1 MRLAAIGASQD
12 DTVNRCATTMRST
25 TAPTTTR
32 TPLAMLNNL
41 RQPIHR
47 VCVTCNNMFETDIE
61 HIDAKHCPVCRR
73 A

>member
-1 MRLAAIGASQD
+1 MRDHDAKH
-12 DTVNRCATTMRST
+12 DTADNHAHATHD
-25 TAPTTTR
+25 AQ
-32 TPLAMLNNL
+32 
-41 RQPIHR
+41 QPAQRIHR